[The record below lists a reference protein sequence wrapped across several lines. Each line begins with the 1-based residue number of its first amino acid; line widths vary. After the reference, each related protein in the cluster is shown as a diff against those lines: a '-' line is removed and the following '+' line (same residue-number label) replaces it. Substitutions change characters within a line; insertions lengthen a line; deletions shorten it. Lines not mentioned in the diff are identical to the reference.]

1 MRLFQL
7 ILIDKYHNSIILN
20 LFLMMILL
28 IFQDR
33 FDENGVYVLNDL
45 FENKHCQKQIFCHK
59 KYNRGYEEKSVNRI
73 LL

>member
-1 MRLFQL
+1 MLRKAAALKRICGRCAPQNA
-7 ILIDKYHNSIILN
+7 DKYHNSIILN

-45 FENKHCQKQIFCHK
+45 FE
-59 KYNRGYEEKSVNRI
+59 KSIVRSRFFATRSTI
-73 LL
+73 I